1 MIILSRLVILLLTLL
16 ILAVAFDNKNLM
28 SFFIY
33 GIFFINLAYYS
44 AVLFINLKILAMLLS
59 LYIIIFILKKIF
71 KK

>member
-1 MIILSRLVILLLTLL
+1 MIIFSRLVILLLTLL
-16 ILAVAFDNKNLM
+16 ILVVAFDNRNLI

-44 AVLFINLKILAMLLS
+44 AVLFTNLKILAMLLS